1 MYTLKKSLSKGIF
14 KESRECY
21 TSWRRVGFVFLFFM
35 CRDRLRL
42 VLSVTLVT
50 LFLVTAFSVLFFSFG
65 YRFSF
70 ERGIF
75 IHTGS
80 VTIKS
85 NPKDARILIDG
96 EIVPSGLVNIVNQ
109 SYHITGLRPGEHF
122 LRIEADGHRP
132 WEKKVTIESGIST
145 EFWNILLLRDAY
157 PVTEIASGNFQKIFP
172 SPEQRFL
179 ALINNTGSGIAV
191 DVLEKGSG
199 EMTRVVSMDEYRF
212 DTESPE
218 NIEWTEDGSKF
229 LIPLRTE
236 EGDGE
241 IFIVDRET
249 GASTDVRSLTESQES
264 LRGARWHPR
273 NDGSFFVLSGSSLLL
288 VRPDGNDATA
298 RIAMIGSGVSAYDL
312 SEKYIYLLDR
322 ETGFIRFLDI
332 GKDDGSTSQTLT
344 AAFPEAASMK
354 HPTINAY
361 DEKRIVLYDPDGI
374 GFLWNDNGGIDAEI
388 SRLGDDIR
396 SIQFSNDGKKILF
409 SDGNQISAVFIRDW
423 DTQPIRK
430 AGESIQIARFSTPF
444 SSVQWSKNYEH
455 TIFSI
460 GADVRIAE
468 LDHRDRRQMD
478 TILSFPGRT
487 VVQILPSFDEN
498 LAIFL
503 VRDRTTGDSRIVS
516 IPFPEN
522 TGIFGN

>member
-1 MYTLKKSLSKGIF
+1 MVVYFGQTRGI
-14 KESRECY
+14 R
-21 TSWRRVGFVFLFFM
+21 FLFSM

-42 VLSVTLVT
+42 ILSTTLVI
-50 LFLVTAFSVLFFSFG
+50 LFLATAFSVLFFSFG

-80 VTIKS
+80 ITVKS

-96 EIVPSGLVNIVNQ
+96 ENVPSGLINIVNQ

-122 LRIEADGHRP
+122 LRIEADGYRP
-132 WEKKVTIESGIST
+132 WEKKVTVESGVST
-145 EFWNILLLRDAY
+145 EFWNILLLRDTY
-157 PVTEIASGNFQKIFP
+157 PVTEIASGNFQEIFP

-179 ALINNTGSGIAV
+179 ALVGNTENGITV

-199 EMTRVVSMDEYRF
+199 ETTRAVTMDGYSF
-212 DTESPE
+212 DIESSE
-218 NIEWTEDGSKF
+218 NIEWAEDGSSF
-229 LIPLRTE
+229 LLPLRTRE
-236 EGDGE
+236 NGGE
-241 IFIVDRET
+241 LFILDRET
-249 GASTDVRSLTESQES
+249 GSSADVRKLVASQET
-264 LRGARWHPR
+264 LRGARWHPK
-273 NDGSFFVLSGSSLLL
+273 NDGSFFVLSGYSLLL
-288 VRPDGNDATA
+288 VRPDENDTTAQVVIIGND
-298 RIAMIGSGVSAYDL
+298 ISAYDL

-322 ETGFIRFLDI
+322 KTGVIRFLDI
-332 GKDDGSTSQTLT
+332 GKEGDSESQTLT
-344 AAFPEAASMK
+344 APFPEATSMK
-354 HPTINAY
+354 RPTINAY
-361 DEKRIVLYDPDGI
+361 DEKRVVLYDPEGS
-374 GFLWNDNGGIDAEI
+374 GFLWNDGGEIDAEI

-396 SIQFSNDGKKILF
+396 SMQFSNDGKKVLF
-409 SDGNQISAVFIRDW
+409 SDGNQISVVFLRDW

-430 AGESIQIARFSTPF
+430 IGESIQVARFSLPF
-444 SSVQWSKNYEH
+444 SSVQWSKSYEH

-478 TILSFPGRT
+478 TILSFPGKT
-487 VVQILPSFDEN
+487 VAQILPSFDEN

-503 VRDRTTGDSRIVS
+503 VRDEETDDSRIVS
-516 IPFPEN
+516 IAFPES

>member
-1 MYTLKKSLSKGIF
+1 
-14 KESRECY
+14 
-21 TSWRRVGFVFLFFM
+21 M

-42 VLSVTLVT
+42 ILSMTLVT

-80 VTIKS
+80 ITIKS

-96 EIVPSGLVNIVNQ
+96 EIVPSGLINIVNQ

-122 LRIEADGHRP
+122 LRIEADGYRP

-145 EFWNILLLRDAY
+145 EFWNILLLRDTY
-157 PVTEIASGNFQKIFP
+157 PVTEIASGNFQEIFP

-179 ALINNTGSGIAV
+179 ALIGNTGSGIAV

-199 EMTRVVSMDEYRF
+199 EVTRVVSMDGYRF
-212 DTESPE
+212 DTGNPE

-229 LIPLRTE
+229 LLPLRTE
-236 EGDGE
+236 ENGNE
-241 IFIVDRET
+241 VFLVDRET
-249 GASTDVRSLTESQES
+249 GSIESIRSLIASQEP

-273 NDGSFFVLSGSSLLL
+273 NDGSFFILSGSSLLL
-288 VRPDGNDATA
+288 ARPNGDDMTA
-298 RIAMIGSGVSAYDL
+298 QVAIIGTGVSAYDI
-312 SEKYIYLLDR
+312 SEKYIYLLDQT
-322 ETGFIRFLDI
+322 TGAIRFLDI
-332 GKDDGSTSQTLT
+332 GKDDSSASQILT
-344 AAFPEAASMK
+344 ESFPEAVSMK

-374 GFLWNDNGGIDAEI
+374 GFLWNDDGGVSAEI
-388 SRLGDDIR
+388 SHLGNDIR

-409 SDGNQISAVFIRDW
+409 SDGNQISVVFLRDW

-430 AGESIQIARFSTPF
+430 AGESIQIARFSIPF

-478 TILSFPGRT
+478 TVLSFPGRT
-487 VVQILPSFDEN
+487 VTQILPSFDEN

-503 VRDRTTGDSRIVS
+503 VRDETTSDSDIVS
-516 IPFPEN
+516 IAFPEN
-522 TGIFGN
+522 TSIFGN